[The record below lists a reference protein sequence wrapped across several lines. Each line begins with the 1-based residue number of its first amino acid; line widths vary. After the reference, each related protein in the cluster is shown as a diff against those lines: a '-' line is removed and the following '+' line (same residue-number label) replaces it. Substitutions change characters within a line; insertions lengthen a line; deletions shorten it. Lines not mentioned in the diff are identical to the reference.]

1 MTGWLDWGYWS
12 IFFLMMLENIVPPI
26 PSEAIMGMA
35 GIAVA
40 QGRMAFV
47 PLVLVGTAGTVVGNL
62 FWWEVGRRLGYK
74 RLRPMVDRWGRWLTI
89 EWEDVERF
97 RRYFDRWGGATV
109 FVFRFL
115 PFGRTVISIPAGLMH
130 MPLGRFLLY
139 TAAGSLIWNTL
150 LVAVGL
156 GLGTWF
162 DEIERWMTT
171 AIIAAVVLGLAI
183 YLWRVFTWK
192 PRADR
197 T

>member
-1 MTGWLDWGYWS
+1 MTGWFDWGYWS
-12 IFFLMMLENIVPPI
+12 VFFLMMLENIVPPV

-35 GIAVA
+35 GVAVA

-62 FWWEVGRRLGYK
+62 FWWEIGRRLGYK
-74 RLRPMVDRWGRWLTI
+74 RLRPWVDRWGRWLTI
-89 EWEDVERF
+89 EWEHVERF
-97 RRYFDRWGGATV
+97 RRYFERWGGATV

-115 PFGRTVISIPAGLMH
+115 PFGRTVISIPAGLVH
-130 MPLGRFLLY
+130 MPLGRFILY

-162 DEIERWMTT
+162 DEIERWMTIG
-171 AIIAAVVLGLAI
+171 IIAVGVLGTAV

-192 PRADR
+192 PRAQR
-197 T
+197 